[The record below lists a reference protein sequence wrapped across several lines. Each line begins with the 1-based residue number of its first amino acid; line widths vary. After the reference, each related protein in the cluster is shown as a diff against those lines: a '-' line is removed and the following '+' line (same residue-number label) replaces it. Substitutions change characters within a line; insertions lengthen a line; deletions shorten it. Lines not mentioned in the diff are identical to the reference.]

1 MFWNQVERER
11 ELVGMFLNKE
21 KKKIKEGGGGE
32 QKQDTGHECGGEKQE
47 KKEMKRIDE
56 NEMKEKKH
64 NIKNKKS

>member
-1 MFWNQVERER
+1 
-11 ELVGMFLNKE
+11 MFLNEGEKE
-21 KKKIKEGGGGE
+21 NKRRVGDKR
-32 QKQDTGHECGGEKQE
+32 QDTGHECGGEKQE